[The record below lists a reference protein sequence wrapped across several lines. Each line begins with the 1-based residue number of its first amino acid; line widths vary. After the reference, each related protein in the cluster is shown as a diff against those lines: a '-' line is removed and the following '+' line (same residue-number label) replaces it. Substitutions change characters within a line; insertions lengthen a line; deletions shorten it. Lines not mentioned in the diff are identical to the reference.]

1 MSSPCPQTSS
11 WNSQNMHNSNID
23 LQNKGPVWTFG
34 ESLMSPTGFIP
45 LTRSNLPVRTAS
57 NLMLNDLADGCCN
70 CLQAVL
76 GPERR
81 GRSYAVLTCTLNPTA
96 STRDHAPVNPNPSS
110 GTLSPK
116 PYTPQN
122 LTVWTAPQGKF
133 LLSWAWRHRSIA
145 VPSFQQLLQYSSRIP
160 GNEKEQGGL
169 KGFERGI

>member
-34 ESLMSPTGFIP
+34 ESLMSPTGFIA
-45 LTRSNLPVRTAS
+45 LADLPVRTAS

-70 CLQAVL
+70 CLQAIL

-81 GRSYAVLTCTLNPTA
+81 GRSYAVLTCTLNPIA

-110 GTLSPK
+110 GSYHLQISPSELL
-116 PYTPQN
+116 PTSCSTTWQ
-122 LTVWTAPQGKF
+122 TGVATACRQF
-133 LLSWAWRHRSIA
+133 LAQSAGGGATRSLPA
-145 VPSFQQLLQYSSRIP
+145 P
-160 GNEKEQGGL
+160 
-169 KGFERGI
+169 